1 MAAFMGPAVIIPL
14 GDPLMTLTDTIFIGQ
29 CAGTKELAAM
39 GPANIIFSFC
49 QYIFQALQIAAIS
62 LISDDLRRGQ
72 SARAEHTFSV
82 AIGLAV
88 MSGVA
93 VMLLMEVA
101 ADQLIGCTGADPVLV
116 PLAASY
122 MRIRALAQPAVLLT
136 MVCQGGQL
144 AQQDSRTPAL
154 AVALSVAVNVCSNLV
169 AVAWLGLGLQGA
181 AATTVTTQLLG
192 CAVLVLVARR
202 SGGLTPGLRLPSLP
216 DLQAFAATM
225 GPLSVTYVC
234 KNLCY
239 ILLQAAAASLSWVQL
254 AAHQAVFSVWNL
266 LAFTTTPL
274 EQAALAFVPA
284 AAPGWQQR
292 ATVQLLLSIAVV
304 IGVAC
309 GLLATGVPLLAPQLL
324 TRDPAVWQHMASVAP
339 LALVAML
346 LTAADVGASGV
357 LLARR
362 DLAYIARAY
371 CVTLSSLWLFMWL
384 GAKQPGWG
392 LQGVWAGLV
401 LFFALRCCQSLGR
414 LLWLGRGSKGLG
426 VDGVQPA

>member
-1 MAAFMGPAVIIPL
+1 
-14 GDPLMTLTDTIFIGQ
+14 MTLTDTIFIGQ
-29 CAGTKELAAM
+29 CAGTKELAAL

-49 QYIFQALQIAAIS
+49 QYIFLALQIAAIS
-62 LISDDLRRGQ
+62 LISDDLRRGFTK
-72 SARAEHTFSV
+72 RAEHTLSV
-82 AIGLAV
+82 AIGLAA

-122 MRIRALAQPAVLLT
+122 MRTRALAQPAVLLT

-181 AATTVTTQLLG
+181 ATTTVTTQVLG
-192 CAVLVLVARR
+192 CAVLLLVARR
-202 SGGLTPGLRLPSLP
+202 SGGLSPGLRLPSWQ
-216 DLQAFAATM
+216 DLRAFAATM
-225 GPLSVTYVC
+225 GPLGVTYLC

-239 ILLQAAAASLSWVQL
+239 ILLQVRQQQLLTAAASLSWVQL

-266 LAFTTTPL
+266 LAFTTAPL

-292 ATVQLLLSIAVV
+292 STVQLLMSIAVV
-304 IGVAC
+304 IGITC
-309 GLLATGVPLLAPQLL
+309 GLLAAGVPLLAPQLL
-324 TRDPAVWQHMASVAP
+324 TRDPLVWQYMSPVAP

-362 DLAYIARAY
+362 DLAYVARAY
-371 CVTLSSLWLFMWL
+371 CVTLCSLWLFMW
-384 GAKQPGWG
+384 GCSSQPWWG
-392 LQGVWAGLV
+392 LQGVWASLV

-414 LLWLGRGSKGLG
+414 LLWLGLGAGRDKGRGLDGL
-426 VDGVQPA
+426 PAA